1 MSIQPRKERKKLFRA
16 PLNQRKKVFH
26 CLLAKELRE
35 KYGMRTLGVVKGD
48 TVKIMRG
55 QYKGTVDKVAKLDFK
70 KLRLHVENVTVKKAD
85 GKLKPYPVHP
95 SNVMIVKLNL
105 TDPLRRKK
113 LKEELPPAEE
123 KEGEGTEEGV
133 TEEKKEDKEESA

>member
-16 PLNQRKKVFH
+16 PLHVRRKVFH
-26 CLLAKELRE
+26 CLLDRELRK
-35 KYGMRTLGVVKGD
+35 KYGLRTLGVVKGD

-55 QYKGTVDKVAKLDFK
+55 QFKGTVEKVAKVDYK
-70 KLRLHVENVTVKKAD
+70 KLRLHIENVTVKKAD

-105 TDPLRRKK
+105 TDPWRRAK
-113 LKEELPPAEE
+113 LKEEAPPPEEPKAEE
-123 KEGEGTEEGV
+123 KSAEEEV
-133 TEEKKEDKEESA
+133 KT